1 MAEARAA
8 SAPDAQST
16 MKTEDTQM
24 ADATTRR
31 LRERQLEHM
40 VRQIPSASVA
50 CTPKHQSCASQPQP
64 ASLPLAAGG
73 GHRTRPGGRETHYIR
88 WRRRPALSNINRTN
102 NGASQQ
108 PDASKCG
115 TGTETADLLLSSLQ
129 NQASTFGKTW
139 HTEIRASDAVEPTTD
154 QQTARPRLIGTPAPT
169 RSPLC
174 QADPNATAPL
184 TPAIPHQPHSIPAL
198 LTPNSHINY
207 APTFNSTLGFPG
219 EGPPKAKIVTYNIN
233 GAKNQEQLNRRAGA
247 SQQRTSRCSPAA
259 RDTFLHK
266 RRKIQFIKQAKS
278 QGWTAHVSH
287 GSKSDT
293 CGKQRSQA
301 WANLTFIDSCMA
313 RKQDASPDAPH
324 RSTQGL
330 TGCTHTA
337 TTLHGDGTK

>member
-1 MAEARAA
+1 VYLISLHFNCSSIYTVAIATYFWVCMAEARAA

-24 ADATTRR
+24 ADATTTR

-50 CTPKHQSCASQPQP
+50 CTPEHQSCASQPQP

-88 WRRRPALSNINRTN
+88 WRRRPALSDIDGTN

-108 PDASKCG
+108 TGISKCG

-154 QQTARPRLIGTPAPT
+154 QQTARPCLIGTPAPT
-169 RSPLC
+169 RSPLS
-174 QADPNATAPL
+174 QAADPNANAPL
-184 TPAIPHQPHSIPAL
+184 TPAIPHQPHSMAAF

-207 APTFNSTLGFPG
+207 APTFDSTLGFPS

-233 GAKNQEQLNRRAGA
+233 GAKNSLTRNQRAGA

-266 RRKIQFIKQAKS
+266 RRTSPIYQAS
-278 QGWTAHVSH
+278 QITRV
-287 GSKSDT
+287 
-293 CGKQRSQA
+293 
-301 WANLTFIDSCMA
+301 DSPCL
-313 RKQDASPDAPH
+313 SW
-324 RSTQGL
+324 
-330 TGCTHTA
+330 
-337 TTLHGDGTK
+337 